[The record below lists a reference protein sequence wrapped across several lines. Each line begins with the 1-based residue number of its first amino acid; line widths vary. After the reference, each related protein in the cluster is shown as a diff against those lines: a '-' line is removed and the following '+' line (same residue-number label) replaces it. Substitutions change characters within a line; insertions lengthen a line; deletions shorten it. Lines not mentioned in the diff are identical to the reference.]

1 LSIYGGDYL
10 FQIGD
15 KIVYPMQGAG
25 VIESIDVQDVQGEK
39 KKYCTIELPINKMKI
54 MIPMDR
60 IENTSIRFIVDN
72 STLES
77 AFRIFHNGE
86 SDESLNYKQ
95 RYKLNIEKMKTG
107 KLNENI
113 EVIRDLVHLNKDK
126 KLNTNEME
134 MLRNARKCL
143 ISEVELIKGIPE
155 EQANELLD
163 NRIECLKTRRIF

>member
-1 LSIYGGDYL
+1 
-10 FQIGD
+10 
-15 KIVYPMQGAG
+15 MQGAG
-25 VIESIDVQDVQGEK
+25 VIESIDVQEFQGEK
-39 KKYCTIELPINKMKI
+39 KKYCTIKLPINKMKI
-54 MIPMDR
+54 MIPMDK

-77 AFRIFHNGE
+77 AFRVFHNGE

-107 KLNENI
+107 KLKESI

-143 ISEVELIKGIPE
+143 ISEVGLIKGIPE
-155 EQANELLD
+155 DQANELLD

>member
-1 LSIYGGDYL
+1 
-10 FQIGD
+10 
-15 KIVYPMQGAG
+15 
-25 VIESIDVQDVQGEK
+25 
-39 KKYCTIELPINKMKI
+39 MKI

>member
-1 LSIYGGDYL
+1 M

-25 VIESIDVQDVQGEK
+25 VIESIDEQEFQGEK
-39 KKYCTIELPINKMKI
+39 KKYCTIKLPINKMQI
-54 MIPMDR
+54 MIPMDK
-60 IENTSIRFIVDN
+60 IENTSIRLVVDN

-77 AFRIFHNGE
+77 AFRLFHNGE
-86 SDESLNYKQ
+86 LDESLNYKQ
-95 RYKLNIEKMKTG
+95 RYKLNNDKMKTG

-155 EQANELLD
+155 DQANELLD
-163 NRIECLKTRRIF
+163 NRIECLKARRIF

>member
-1 LSIYGGDYL
+1 
-10 FQIGD
+10 
-15 KIVYPMQGAG
+15 
-25 VIESIDVQDVQGEK
+25 
-39 KKYCTIELPINKMKI
+39 
-54 MIPMDR
+54 
-60 IENTSIRFIVDN
+60 
-72 STLES
+72 
-77 AFRIFHNGE
+77 
-86 SDESLNYKQ
+86 
-95 RYKLNIEKMKTG
+95 MKTG

-163 NRIECLKTRRIF
+163 NRIECLKARRIF

>member
-1 LSIYGGDYL
+1 M

-25 VIESIDVQDVQGEK
+25 VIESIDVQEFQGEK
-39 KKYCTIELPINKMKI
+39 KKYCTIKLPIHKMQI
-54 MIPMDR
+54 MIPMDK
-60 IENTSIRFIVDN
+60 IENTSIRLIVDN

-86 SDESLNYKQ
+86 LDESLNYKQ
-95 RYKLNIEKMKTG
+95 RYKLNIDKMKTG
-107 KLNENI
+107 KLKENI

-126 KLNTNEME
+126 KLNTNEAE

-155 EQANELLD
+155 DQANELLD
-163 NRIECLKTRRIF
+163 NRIECLKARRIF

>member
-1 LSIYGGDYL
+1 
-10 FQIGD
+10 
-15 KIVYPMQGAG
+15 MQGAG
-25 VIESIDVQDVQGEK
+25 VIESIDEQEFQGEK
-39 KKYCTIELPINKMKI
+39 KKYCTIKLPINKMQI
-54 MIPMDR
+54 MIPMDK
-60 IENTSIRFIVDN
+60 IANTSIRLIVDN

-77 AFRIFHNGE
+77 AFRLFHNGE
-86 SDESLNYKQ
+86 LDESLNYKQ
-95 RYKLNIEKMKTG
+95 RYKLNNEKMKTG

-163 NRIECLKTRRIF
+163 NRIECLKARRIF